1 MKRSAATV
9 ASVVGWVLGRNLVL
23 LTCLT
28 LLACSLE
35 GPAEDDTAP
44 GSVPQRGAS
53 AAGAVNE
60 DGAAFEGVADG
71 AVVADIARRRGR
83 PELMQSLRQ
92 AAAAPRH
99 VGDGGGRAWL
109 ASGDGVTAGAAGR
122 WRIVYEAGP
131 HGIAVGG
138 RLFLQVSPFWG
149 WSTPQVTD
157 SRAPGFTEVSSRA
170 AGVTL
175 EAATVD
181 QQLLAVTV
189 GGRALRAGE
198 QVVLDYGAGAA
209 GAVADRFA
217 ERQSRF
223 WIAVDADGDGVRE
236 VLKDS
241 PGVDVGAGSAARLLL
256 FLPSTAHPE
265 ETVSLV
271 VALVD
276 GRGNAGVPETG
287 RLELSVVD
295 GLDLGLQLPDA
306 LQLGPQA
313 LSQEPGSDARAVG
326 GWRFDLRPRK
336 AGVLRLRGVF
346 HSTTGRTIEAE
357 SNPLQVTEGGARILW
372 GDLQN
377 HSAVSDG
384 TGLPED
390 LFRYARDIA
399 ALDVFSLTD
408 HDHWGMLFYDQ
419 HPELWRQA
427 LEVTERFHR
436 PGDFVTIV
444 GYEWTHWSHGHRHVL
459 DFAPPYELLSSLD
472 PRYDTP
478 QKLWQGLAALGGPA
492 VTLAH
497 HSAGG
502 PVATD
507 WSVPPDRRFEPVTE
521 IVSVH
526 GSSEALDGPGVIY
539 QAVPGNF
546 VRDALDRGYGLGFVG
561 SSDGHDGHPGL
572 GHLASASGGLAAI
585 LSQDLSRQG
594 VYDAL
599 MARRVYATNGPRIIL
614 RCNFGGYPMGST
626 IDLDSTAEPPI
637 AGMPPNTLVA
647 QVIAPGGLEHLD
659 VIRSG
664 EVLGR
669 SSCEG
674 KRTCSLALPMDDLQP
689 SEYLYVRALQRDGGA
704 AWSSP
709 FFFVAGAPSKAPTTS
724 PPSEE

>member
-1 MKRSAATV
+1 MARSAAL
-9 ASVVGWVLGRNLVL
+9 ASVVRCAGGGCLVL
-23 LTCLT
+23 LAGLN
-28 LLACSLE
+28 LLACSAD
-35 GPAEDDTAP
+35 GPPE
-44 GSVPQRGAS
+44 RGRARAS
-53 AAGAVNE
+53 ALENGAPSTIDVASEAAGDVM
-60 DGAAFEGVADG
+60 ADG
-71 AVVADIARRRGR
+71 EASADMARRRGR
-83 PELMQSLRQ
+83 PELMQSLRE

-99 VGDGGGRAWL
+99 VGDGGGRAWI
-109 ASGDGVTAGAAGR
+109 ATGDAIAAGTSGR

-149 WSTPQVTD
+149 WSTPQVTEPQV
-157 SRAPGFTEVSSRA
+157 AGFTRVSSDA

-181 QQLLAVTV
+181 QQLLAVTL

-198 QVVLDYGAGAA
+198 QVVLDYGVGPA

-236 VLKDS
+236 VLAGS
-241 PGVDVGAGSAARLLL
+241 PGVDVGAGPAARLLL
-256 FLPSTAHPE
+256 FLPSSAHPE
-265 ETVSLV
+265 EEVSLS

-276 GRGNAGVPETG
+276 GRGNAVVETAG
-287 RLELSVVD
+287 RLELRAVD
-295 GLDLGLQLPDA
+295 GADLGIGIPA
-306 LQLGPQA
+306 SMELGMPKGA
-313 LSQEPGSDARAVG
+313 AGAEARALG
-326 GWRFDLRPRK
+326 SWRIDLRPRG
-336 AGVLRLRGVF
+336 AGVLRLRGIF
-346 HSTTGRTIEAE
+346 HSGTGKTFEAE

-390 LFRYARDIA
+390 LFLYARDIA

-419 HPELWRQA
+419 HPELWQQA

-436 PGDFVTIV
+436 PGRFVTVV
-444 GYEWTHWSHGHRHVL
+444 GFEWTHWLHGHRHVL
-459 DFAPPYELLSSLD
+459 DFAPPYVLLSSLD

-478 QKLWQGLAALGGPA
+478 QELWQGLASLGGPA
-492 VTLAH
+492 LTMAH

-507 WSVPPDRRFEPVTE
+507 WSVPPDPRFEPVTE

-539 QAVPGNF
+539 QPVPGNF
-546 VRDALDRGYGLGFVG
+546 VRDALNRGYALGFVG

-572 GHLASASGGLAAI
+572 GHLASSSGGLAAI

-614 RCNFGGYPMGST
+614 RCNFGGHPMGST
-626 IDLDSTAEPPI
+626 IDLDSTAEPAI
-637 AGMPPNTLVA
+637 AGIPQSTLMA
-647 QVIAPGGLEHLD
+647 RVIAPGELDHLD

-669 SSCEG
+669 LSCEG

-709 FFFVAGAPSKAPTTS
+709 FFFVAGGPAKAPTAS
-724 PPSEE
+724 P